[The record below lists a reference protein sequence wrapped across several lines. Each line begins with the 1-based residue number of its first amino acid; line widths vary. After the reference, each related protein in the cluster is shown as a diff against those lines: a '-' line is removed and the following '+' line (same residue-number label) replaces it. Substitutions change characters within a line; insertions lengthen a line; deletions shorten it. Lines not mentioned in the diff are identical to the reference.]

1 MGTGSIEIEK
11 KIGNK
16 LFSDYYIFNANLCI
30 YIFYINY

>member
-16 LFSDYYIFNANLCI
+16 LFSDYHIFNANLCI
-30 YIFYINY
+30 FILH